1 MKASLGVLLRGA
13 TPGLQIN
20 EDIAEPG
27 DLMFRHACALGPR
40 RHCLEAARLALP
52 VGPLARLDQV
62 EEPGGVGSQARGGRG
77 TGGGNK
83 EHEPCGRL
91 EAVEQLRKNAA

>member
-1 MKASLGVLLRGA
+1 VLLRGA

-27 DLMFRHACALGPR
+27 DIVFRHACALGPR

-62 EEPGGVGSQARGGRG
+62 EESGGAGM
-77 TGGGNK
+77 
-83 EHEPCGRL
+83 ED
-91 EAVEQLRKNAA
+91 AA